1 MSEDLREL
9 KLRKKQYDQYF
20 SGLLN
25 KHIEEGLDHDFGKDE
40 YCLYCERYNEKCLNI
55 YS

>member
-25 KHIEEGLDHDFGKDE
+25 KHIEEGLDHDLEKMNIV
-40 YCLYCERYNEKCLNI
+40 CIASVTMKKCLNI